1 MCIPTQPCRARVS
14 LESIGLPVHG
24 CLHAPAWL
32 REVTLPCHQSLLT
45 PSVYI
50 DRPAIQRTAHTAPF
64 STEHGSTKKLVC
76 LKTVSHGS
84 FGYID
89 LAQDHTAD
97 GVKEVYVKRPILPGK
112 SLLYEACVQQCIA
125 EELSSIGFPTGAP
138 RVTHVFTLRDHSVC
152 FAMEPIEGAVT
163 LDRYLESS
171 LQLSG
176 VIVDCLLQLSAMLWH
191 LNSILG
197 MNHRDLKPSN
207 FLIVEHPPTM
217 KVLVIENEII
227 EISSPHSLTLID
239 FGFSC
244 VGSTTTQRTELSL
257 STVYP
262 KDDPCPKE
270 GRDLY
275 LFLGLLYIDYYDKLA
290 PRLCQLFESWLQE
303 PGSNLCRFMR
313 KDKESSKKWLY
324 FMVGNTQIKRFQS
337 CPQRIVRDL
346 QAFRD

>member
-1 MCIPTQPCRARVS
+1 MCLPSQPCRARVS

-32 REVTLPCHQSLLT
+32 REVAIPCHQSLLT

-50 DRPAIQRTAHTAPF
+50 DRPL
-64 STEHGSTKKLVC
+64 KKLVC

-89 LAQDHTAD
+89 LAQDHTAN
-97 GVKEVYVKRPILPGK
+97 GIKEVYVKRPILPGK
-112 SLLYEACVQQCIA
+112 SLLHEACVQQCIA
-125 EELSSIGFPTGAP
+125 EELSTIGFLTGAP
-138 RVTHVFTLRDHSVC
+138 RVTDVFMLRDHSVC
-152 FAMEPIEGAVT
+152 FAMEPIDGAVT
-163 LDRYLESS
+163 LDRYLESVS
-171 LQLSG
+171 QLST

-191 LNSILG
+191 LNSMLG

-207 FLIVEHPPTM
+207 FLIVEHPPMT
-217 KVLVIENEII
+217 KVLVIEHEII

-244 VGSTTTQRTELSL
+244 IGSVITQRTELSL

-275 LFLGLLYIDYYDKLA
+275 LFLGLLYIDYYEKLA

>member
-1 MCIPTQPCRARVS
+1 
-14 LESIGLPVHG
+14 
-24 CLHAPAWL
+24 
-32 REVTLPCHQSLLT
+32 
-45 PSVYI
+45 
-50 DRPAIQRTAHTAPF
+50 
-64 STEHGSTKKLVC
+64 
-76 LKTVSHGS
+76 
-84 FGYID
+84 
-89 LAQDHTAD
+89 LAQDHTTN
-97 GVKEVYVKRPILPGK
+97 GIKEVYVKRPILPGK

-125 EELSSIGFPTGAP
+125 EELSMIGFPMGAP
-138 RVTHVFTLRDHSVC
+138 RVTDVFMLRDHSVC
-152 FAMEPIEGAVT
+152 FAMEPIDGAVT
-163 LDRYLESS
+163 LDRYMESVS
-171 LQLSG
+171 HLSA

-207 FLIVEHPPTM
+207 FLIVEHQPMT
-217 KVLVIENEII
+217 KVLVIEHEII

-244 VGSTTTQRTELSL
+244 IGSTVTQRTELSL

-313 KDKESSKKWLY
+313 KDKEHSKKWLY
-324 FMVGNTQIKRFQS
+324 FMVGNTQITRFQS